1 MRQIPY
7 RKSYTIQFC
16 FLKNP
21 PVLSKPPPRGLL
33 LHSDR
38 RGPLHC
44 NAPRS
49 TAMAFLKTL
58 NPLIRRS
65 TTPISNPRPLLSL
78 HTFLA
83 SSSPTTITPGAA
95 PFAGAAQAHVPVR
108 SGGPLFLSSP
118 PWMLSQSATP
128 LTAAAAA
135 LRDKLRRAQ
144 ALAGGRAQAVADAV
158 RWDRRRISGGEAG
171 AAPSAGIVGGGGERF
186 LNAPNLV
193 SIGRMVSGPVIGW

>member
-83 SSSPTTITPGAA
+83 SSSPTTITPAA
-95 PFAGAAQAHVPVR
+95 ALFAGAAQAHVPVR

-144 ALAGGRAQAVADAV
+144 ALAGGRVQAVADAV
-158 RWDRRRISGGEAG
+158 RWDHRRISRGEAE
-171 AAPSAGIVGGGGERF
+171 AAPAAGVVGGGGERF